1 MRTENPDLRVER
13 AEMRPELPDW
23 RPERVDLRPERPDGE
38 TTGQTNE

>member
-13 AEMRPELPDW
+13 AEIRPELPDW

>member
-1 MRTENPDLRVER
+1 
-13 AEMRPELPDW
+13 MRPELADW